1 MKRLALIGFSGS
13 GKSSLVTLAAKS
25 GFAAVDSDALI
36 ERQCPDAAENMLGTG
51 REEDFRMLETSVISG
66 ILKSGF
72 DFAAFGGG
80 VNYAHPAWKEIYQIG
95 LKLIYLRSYFENL
108 VGRFEDRPLYR
119 KLGRDGY
126 EKLFLARRELYEK
139 AAAFVV
145 DTDRRGLD
153 EIWSEIEEIWN
164 SLFR

>member
-1 MKRLALIGFSGS
+1 MRRLGLIGFSGS
-13 GKSSLVTLAAKS
+13 GKSSLISFAAKS

-36 ERQCPDAAENMLGTG
+36 EAESPEAFELLESGG
-51 REEDFRMLETSVISG
+51 EEDFRMLETSVISG
-66 ILKSGF
+66 ILKSDF

-80 VNYAHPAWKEIYQIG
+80 VHSAHPAWKEVYESS
-95 LKLIYLRSYFENL
+95 LKLVYLRSSFENL
-108 VGRFEDRPLYR
+108 IGRFEVRPLYK
-119 KLGRDGY
+119 KLGCEGY
-126 EKLFLARRELYEK
+126 ERLFRTRLPLYEK

-145 DTDRRGLD
+145 DIDGRGLS